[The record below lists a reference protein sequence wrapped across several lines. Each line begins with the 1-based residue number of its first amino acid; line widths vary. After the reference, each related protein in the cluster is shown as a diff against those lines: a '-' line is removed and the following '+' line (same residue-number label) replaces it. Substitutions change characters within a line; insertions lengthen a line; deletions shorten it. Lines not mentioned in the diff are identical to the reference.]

1 MLPIIIVW
9 AAYIYAAD
17 RAVFHG
23 FRIKDFPTTVIVFG
37 VAFFVIAFWSGI
49 HLTKSAARK
58 AQRRAAAQPPQQ
70 SPRPS
75 SSASGTR
82 GSSAGTGG
90 SHEITFRV
98 AGTSFSNDDGT
109 ARQDILRALKFG
121 DAPYSSGSDPDVDIE
136 ETTFDGELA
145 LAVTV
150 NGFLIGFVP
159 KSSISKV
166 KAALDSFAW
175 TADACRVIGGGNSA
189 TGEPLSYGCEI
200 TVSWAD

>member
-23 FRIKDFPTTVIVFG
+23 FRIKDFPTTVIIFG

-58 AQRRAAAQPPQQ
+58 AQRQAAARQPQQ
-70 SPRPS
+70 APRPS
-75 SSASGTR
+75 SSSS
-82 GSSAGTGG
+82 GSSSGSSGG

-98 AGTSFSNDDGT
+98 AGTSFRNEDGT
-109 ARQDILRALKFG
+109 ARQDILRGLKFG
-121 DAPYSSGSDPDVDIE
+121 DAPYSSGGDPDVDIE
-136 ETTFDGELA
+136 ETTYDGELA
-145 LAVTV
+145 LSVSV

-175 TADACRVIGGGNSA
+175 TADACRVIGGGTSS

-200 TVSWAD
+200 TLSWAD

>member
-1 MLPIIIVW
+1 MLAVVILW
-9 AAYIYAAD
+9 AAYIFAAD

-37 VAFFVIAFWSGI
+37 VAFFVLAIWSGI
-49 HLTKSAARK
+49 HLAKSATRK
-58 AQRRAAAQPPQQ
+58 AQRQAAARQPQQ
-70 SPRPS
+70 APRPS
-75 SSASGTR
+75 SSSS
-82 GSSAGTGG
+82 GSSSGSSGG

-98 AGTSFSNDDGT
+98 AGTSFRNEDGT
-109 ARQDILRALKFG
+109 ARQDILRGLKFG

-136 ETTFDGELA
+136 ETTYDGELA